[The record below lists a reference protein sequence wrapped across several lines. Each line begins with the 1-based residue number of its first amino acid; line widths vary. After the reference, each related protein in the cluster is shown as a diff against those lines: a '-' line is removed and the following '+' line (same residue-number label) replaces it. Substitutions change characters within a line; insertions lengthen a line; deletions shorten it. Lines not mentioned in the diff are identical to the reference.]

1 MYKDKVELKK
11 KAKGRIRRSIR
22 KKISGTVERP
32 RIFVFK
38 SNRYV
43 YVQVINDEDGKVMA
57 SASTLEK
64 GFREK
69 SKNFKNQK
77 ACQALGEVLAKRM
90 KEKKI
95 GTAIFDRGIYPYHG
109 RIKVLADSIRK
120 GGVIF

>member
-1 MYKDKVELKK
+1 MYKDKVKLKK
-11 KAKGRIRRSIR
+11 RAKERIRKRIS
-22 KKISGTVERP
+22 KKIRGTEERP

-43 YVQVINDEDGKVMA
+43 YAQVITDVEGAVLT

-64 GFREK
+64 NFRV
-69 SKNFKNQK
+69 KNKNHKNQE
-77 ACQALGEVLAKRM
+77 ACQALGEILAKRL

-95 GTAIFDRGIYPYHG
+95 KTIIFDRGVYPYHG

-120 GGVIF
+120 GGISF

>member
-1 MYKDKVELKK
+1 VYKDKVELKK
-11 KAKGRIRRSIR
+11 KAKRRIRKSIR

-32 RIFVFK
+32 RIFVLK

-69 SKNFKNQK
+69 SKNFKNQE
-77 ACQALGEVLAKRM
+77 ACQALGEILAKRM

-95 GTAIFDRGIYPYHG
+95 GTAIFDRGVYPYHG
-109 RIKVLADSIRK
+109 RIKALADSIRK
-120 GGVIF
+120 GGIIF